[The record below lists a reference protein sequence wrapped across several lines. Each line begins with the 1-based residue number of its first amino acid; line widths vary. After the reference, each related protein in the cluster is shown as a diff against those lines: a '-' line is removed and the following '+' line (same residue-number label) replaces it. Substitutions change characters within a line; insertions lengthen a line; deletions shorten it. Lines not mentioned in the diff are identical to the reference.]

1 MSDFSIYPAFKKKY
15 KTDKSGILQIRIIKN
30 RKVKDFSLK
39 ESIKEQFWN
48 KNRNEV
54 RSSHPDYERL
64 TNLIAEKI
72 KELKFLYSE
81 TKSPQ
86 SIKENLKGSFLSF
99 FDAQIEFLYQR
110 KRLGTHKSYKTSL
123 LHLKSFLS
131 SKGKTDL
138 NFSDLEPSFIMSF
151 ETYLLNKGIN
161 NNSCKKYLSTIK
173 KVYNEAIKM
182 KAFIPTSDPFI
193 MFENKR
199 VPVEKT
205 RLSKSEINKIME
217 QSFKSESTLY
227 HTKNYF
233 LFQTFAQGLRV
244 SDLLT
249 LRWSNLKDGHLV
261 FIQRKTN
268 KRHFIVLND
277 MVVLILQNYLPDK
290 AEKINKERYSFTFLE
305 TEYKMNYEDLKNHYK
320 AISKE
325 HITSFIKGDKEA
337 IKIVEGWKKMLDQVW
352 LKVKYKL
359 IIHLNEYARKN
370 PSKFI
375 FPMLVPSMFDNVVF
389 DSNTTLTK
397 DQYNHILSRTTI
409 YNKQLKSLQ
418 KACEIQTTLTSHIP
432 RHTYTNLMIELTNRD
447 IYTISKTL
455 GHTRLSTTDHYI
467 DDFNLDKIT
476 DDLNSLS
483 SEFNFI

>member
-1 MSDFSIYPAFKKKY
+1 MSSVSINLAFKKKY
-15 KTDKSGILQIRIIKN
+15 KSDKSGILQIRIIKD
-30 RKVKDFSLK
+30 RKVKDISLK

-48 KNRNEV
+48 KNRNEI
-54 RSSHPDYERL
+54 RTSHPDYERL
-64 TNLIAEKI
+64 SNFIAEKL
-72 KELKFLYSE
+72 KEIKFLYGE
-81 TKSPQ
+81 TKSPE
-86 SIKENLKGSFLSF
+86 SVKDNLKGSFLSF

-131 SKGKTDL
+131 RMGKTDL
-138 NFSDLEPSFIMSF
+138 NFSDLDPSFIMSF

-161 NNSCKKYLSTIK
+161 NNSCKKYISTFK
-173 KVYNEAIKM
+173 KVYNEAVKM
-182 KAFIPTSDPFI
+182 RAFIPTLDPFI

-199 VPVEKT
+199 VPVEKE
-205 RLSKSEINKIME
+205 RLNKTDINKIIE
-217 QSFKSESTLY
+217 QTFKTDSTLY

-249 LRWSNLKDGHLV
+249 LRWSNLKDGNLV

-268 KRHFIVLND
+268 KRHVIILND
-277 MVVLILQNYLPDK
+277 MVILILQNYLPDK
-290 AEKINKERYSFTFLE
+290 AEKINNEKYAFKFRNADF
-305 TEYKMNYEDLKNHYK
+305 KMNYSEIKNHYK
-320 AISKE
+320 VISKE
-325 HITSFIKGDKEA
+325 HISAFIKGDKEA
-337 IKIVEGWKKMLDQVW
+337 VSIIEGWKKILDQVW
-352 LKVKYKL
+352 LKVKFK
-359 IIHLNEYARKN
+359 IVIQLNEFARNN

-375 FPMLVPSMFDNVVF
+375 FPILDSSMFEDVIF

-409 YNKQLKSLQ
+409 YNKNLKKIQ
-418 KACEIQTTLTSHIP
+418 KACEIETTLTSHIS

-476 DDLNSLS
+476 DDLDSLS